1 MVIIWKLIN
10 MTTIL
15 DLLSKRNDNEYLI
28 NQAKREQSHLKDQI
42 AGYERNLREVH
53 KALMEPVL
61 KAIKDSKRC

>member
-1 MVIIWKLIN
+1 

-42 AGYERNLREVH
+42 AGYERNLKEVH
-53 KALMEPVL
+53 KTLMGPVL
-61 KAIKDSKRC
+61 KAIRENKKC